1 MATVTANRERDSEV
15 GINALTVSVLK
26 FLGSLK
32 WTVALFA
39 LSIVIILAGTL
50 AQDEMNMQQVKDAY
64 FTSWV
69 SRVYIDDFVPQP
81 FYFHQERIGASEWAP
96 EGIWFPFPGGKLI
109 GFALLINLIAAKIT
123 RFHIRATGTRLVAG
137 VTVCAVGLG
146 VLLAIV
152 FGASSAEGLQGQ
164 PPSYPMVWYG
174 LCTLVFLAL
183 AGSITGVVSA
193 QRRGWKYV
201 FGILTLIFAA
211 GAIAILL
218 GFTIGEPG
226 LRIVWQMAKGL
237 GVASILLIGCLLL
250 FGQQGGNL
258 LLHFG
263 VALLMIGQFAFG
275 DRQLEQRLILSQ
287 RESSNTLI
295 NMDRI
300 ELAFMDKSKDGET
313 QVIAIPDSMLAQ
325 HEGSESRISDPRLPF
340 EIEVVDY
347 MPNSQVA
354 EEGENPAD
362 TGLGQR
368 LMVKEAMPVGGAS
381 EGTNIVSAYVRLFP
395 KGSAEPMG
403 TYLVSQYLNDA
414 EKLFSGGSFND
425 SFDIVSSGDK
435 EFEIGLR
442 YERVPKPYWIQ
453 LSEVRRVNY
462 SGTETPRD
470 YSSFIRIVDPA
481 TGEDSKERIW
491 MNNPLRYRGETFYQ
505 SQYLESPGGTK
516 ATVLQVVRNEGW
528 LIPYVACG
536 IVGLGMMVHF
546 IGTLDRFVGRRE
558 REEKKKLNSDD
569 TQKAGKRAKQW
580 PIYAVVAV
588 IVLYQLSMLVP
599 ATAWKS
605 IAGSDQRDQEMD
617 LYKAGE
623 IPVMSGGR
631 ILPLDQFAREAMK
644 VISNKDSLPT
654 NKAPQAMIDRVGK
667 RMSAIEWFFES
678 IGDREDVLDFPLV
691 RIDATEVLSEVGLS
705 ERAEKRYS
713 FRELQPSFAKIET
726 IAKASRDKEQQLLS
740 FKENAILQLYRRLN
754 HFLMVKQ
761 VFREPLRV
769 EDLSDKEIPEGM
781 SLRDLREAVLRV
793 NTMQVREVIQVGGPA
808 IFPPKASDETVIEG
822 KQPEWKMYAPAALE
836 AYAAELDG
844 ADAEIPGLKGF
855 DAMRA
860 AYADDDATAFNDGL
874 DQTLASIAAAKP
886 SNMQPWRVQLER
898 WLVGTNT
905 SVAAFTVYV
914 LALLIS
920 LYCLMIKSPRVQKT
934 AFLLVCCSLVL
945 HTVIIVCRMMIT
957 GRAPVINL
965 YSSAVFISWAGV
977 LFGLGIELI
986 YKHGIGN
993 LVAAMCGVLGL
1004 LVAYGLYSGD
1014 TMPVLQAVLDT
1025 QFWLSTHV
1033 VTITLGYT
1041 ATFLA
1046 GILGIL
1052 YLFFSHRIS
1061 SKLFS
1066 YRRDIYR
1073 MIYGVCCFGILFS
1086 FIGTVLGGLWAD
1098 DSWGRFWGWDP
1109 KENGALLIVIWN
1121 ALMLHA
1127 RWDGMVGERGFATLA
1142 VGGNIITAW
1151 SWFGTNQLG
1160 FGLHSYGGQDSVKM
1174 LLLGFVVS
1182 QLVIIGI
1189 GMIGSYAN
1197 RRTPSDRGAV

>member
-1 MATVTANRERDSEV
+1 MATATADRNRDTGLE
-15 GINALTVSVLK
+15 INASVMSVLT

-81 FYFHQERIGASEWAP
+81 FYFHEHRIGANSLMPDGA
-96 EGIWFPFPGGKLI
+96 WFPFPGGKLI

-137 VTVCAVGLG
+137 IAVCAVGVG

-152 FGASSAEGLQGQ
+152 FGASNAEGLQGQ

-174 LCTLVFLAL
+174 LCAMVFLSL
-183 AGSITGVVSA
+183 AGSVAGIVSA
-193 QRRGWKYV
+193 PRRGWKYA
-201 FGILTLIFAA
+201 FGVLAILFGA

-237 GVASILLIGCLLL
+237 GVASILLVGCLLL

-295 NMDRI
+295 NMDQV
-300 ELAFMDKSKDGET
+300 ELAFMDKSKEGET
-313 QVIAIPDSMLAQ
+313 QVIAIPDSMLASY
-325 HEGSESRISDPRLPF
+325 EGSDSRISDPRLPF

-347 MPNSQVA
+347 MPNSQVTD
-354 EEGENPAD
+354 EGENPAD
-362 TGLGQR
+362 TGLGLR
-368 LMVKEAMPVGGAS
+368 LAVKEAAPVGGAS
-381 EGTNIVSAYVRLFP
+381 EGTNIVSAYVRFYA
-395 KGSAEPMG
+395 KGQTEPLG
-403 TYLVSQYLNDA
+403 TFLVSQYLNDA
-414 EKLFSGGSFND
+414 EKLFSGGSFTD
-425 SFDIVSSGDK
+425 SFDILEANDK
-435 EFEIGLR
+435 EYGVGLR
-442 YERVPKPYWIQ
+442 YARVPKPYWIQ

-470 YSSFIRIVDPA
+470 YSSFIRIVDPE
-481 TGEDSKERIW
+481 TGEDRQERIW

-505 SQYLESPGGTK
+505 SQYLESPGGSK

-558 REEKKKLNSDD
+558 REEKKKPAPEKS
-569 TQKAGKRAKQW
+569 GSRW
-580 PIYAVVAV
+580 PIVATV
-588 IVLYQLSMLVP
+588 AIVAFYQISMLVP
-599 ATAWKS
+599 PTVWQS
-605 IAGSDQRDQEMD
+605 MSSRDSQAREMD
-617 LYKAGE
+617 MYQAGA
-623 IPVMSGGR
+623 IPIMSGGR
-631 ILPLDQFAREAMK
+631 VLPLDQFARDAMK
-644 VISNKDSLPT
+644 LVSNKDSLPT
-654 NKAPQAMIDRVGK
+654 AKAPQTLVDRVGK
-667 RMSAIEWFFES
+667 KLSAMEWFFEA
-678 IGDREDVLDFPLV
+678 IGDREEILDFPMI

-705 ERAEKRYS
+705 ERTDKRYS
-713 FRELQPSFAKIET
+713 FRELQPSFGKIET
-726 IAKASRDKEQQLLS
+726 IAKATRDKEPQSLS
-740 FKENAILQLYRRLN
+740 FKENAIMQLYRRLN

-769 EDLSDKEIPEGM
+769 DDLSEKEIPEGM

-793 NTMQVREVIQVGGPA
+793 NTMQVREVLQVGGPA
-808 IFPPKASDETVIEG
+808 IFPPQENADSEIEG
-822 KQPEWKMYAPAALE
+822 TQPEWKMYAPAALE
-836 AYAAELDG
+836 AYAAELDD
-844 ADAEIPGLKGF
+844 ADAGIPGLAGF
-855 DAMRA
+855 DAMRT
-860 AYADDDATAFNDGL
+860 AYEQDDPQAFNAGL
-874 DQTLASIAAAKP
+874 ETMLASVDAANP
-886 SNMQPWRVQLER
+886 SNMQPWRVRLER
-898 WLVGTNT
+898 WLVGTHS

-920 LYCLMIKSPRVQKT
+920 LYCLMIKSPRAQRT
-934 AFLLVCCSLVL
+934 AFYLIGCSLVL
-945 HTVIIVCRMMIT
+945 HTVILVVRMMIT

-977 LFGLGIELI
+977 LFGMGLERI
-986 YKHGIGN
+986 YRHGIGN
-993 LVAAMCGVLGL
+993 VVAAMCGVFGL
-1004 LVAYGLYSGD
+1004 LVAYSLNSGD

-1052 YLFFSHRIS
+1052 YLCFSKRIS
-1061 SKLFS
+1061 PKLFA

-1109 KENGALLIVIWN
+1109 KENGALLIVIWC

-1174 LLLGFVVS
+1174 ALVAFVAS
-1182 QLVIIGI
+1182 QLLIIGL
-1189 GMIGSYAN
+1189 GVGGSMMKSKKPADSSSA
-1197 RRTPSDRGAV
+1197 T

>member
-1 MATVTANRERDSEV
+1 MATVTADRKRDSEL
-15 GINALTVSVLK
+15 GINAMAMSVLS

-81 FYFHQERIGASEWAP
+81 FYFHQHRIGANTLMPDGA
-96 EGIWFPFPGGKLI
+96 WFPFPGGKLI
-109 GFALLINLIAAKIT
+109 GLALLINLIAAKIT
-123 RFHIRATGTRLVAG
+123 RFHIRATGTRLIAG
-137 VTVCAVGLG
+137 TAVCAVGLG

-152 FGASSAEGLQGQ
+152 FGASNAEGLQGQ

-174 LCTLVFLAL
+174 LCAMVFMAL
-183 AGSITGVVSA
+183 AGSIAGIVSA
-193 QRRGWKYV
+193 PRRGWKYA
-201 FGILTLIFAA
+201 FGTLAVLFGA
-211 GAIAILL
+211 GAIAILA

-237 GVASILLIGCLLL
+237 GVASILLVGCLLL

-295 NMDRI
+295 NMDQV
-300 ELAFMDKSKDGET
+300 ELAFMDKSKEGET
-313 QVIAIPDSMLAQ
+313 QVIAIPDSMLAAY
-325 HEGSESRISDPRLPF
+325 EGSDSRISDPRLPF

-354 EEGENPAD
+354 DEGENPAD

-368 LMVKEAMPVGGAS
+368 LAVKEAAPVGGAS
-381 EGTNIVSAYVRLFP
+381 EGTNIVSAYVRFYA
-395 KGSAEPMG
+395 KGETEPLG
-403 TYLVSQYLNDA
+403 TFLVSQYLNDA
-414 EKLFSGGSFND
+414 EKLFSGSSFKD
-425 SFDIVSSGDK
+425 SFDILEANDK
-435 EFEIGLR
+435 EFAVGLR
-442 YERVPKPYWIQ
+442 YARVPKPYWIQ

-470 YSSFIRIVDPA
+470 YSSFIRIVDTE
-481 TGEDSKERIW
+481 TGEDRKERIW

-558 REEKKKLNSDD
+558 REEKKLPKPEKTGS
-569 TQKAGKRAKQW
+569 RW
-580 PIYAVVAV
+580 PIVATVAVVAF
-588 IVLYQLSMLVP
+588 YQISMLIP
-599 ATAWKS
+599 PTFWKDMS
-605 IAGSDQRDQEMD
+605 SSEQRAKEMD
-617 LYKAGE
+617 LYRAGE

-631 ILPLDQFAREAMK
+631 VLPLDQFAREAMK
-644 VISNKDSLPT
+644 VVSNKDSLPT
-654 NKAPQAMIDRVGK
+654 SKAPQALIDRVGK
-667 RMSAIEWFFES
+667 KLTAMEWFFES
-678 IGDREDVLDFPLV
+678 IGDGDDIMDFPMV

-705 ERAEKRYS
+705 ERTEKRYS
-713 FRELQPSFAKIET
+713 FRELQPSFAKIEK
-726 IAKASRDKEQQLLS
+726 IAKATREKEAQELS
-740 FKENAILQLYRRLN
+740 FKENAIMQLYRRLN
-754 HFLMVKQ
+754 HFLMIKQ

-769 EDLSDKEIPEGM
+769 DDLSESEIPEGM

-793 NTMQVREVIQVGGPA
+793 NTMQVREVLQVGGPA
-808 IFPPKASDETVIEG
+808 IFPPQEDTETQIEG
-822 KQPEWKMYAPAALE
+822 TQPEWKMYAPAALE

-844 ADAEIPGLKGF
+844 ADAEIPGLAGF
-855 DAMRA
+855 NAMRA
-860 AYADDDATAFNDGL
+860 GYGAEDPTAFNDGL
-874 DQTLASIAAAKP
+874 DSVLSAVAAANP

-898 WLVGTNT
+898 WLVGTHS

-920 LYCLMIKSPRVQKT
+920 LYCLMIKSPRAQKT
-934 AFLLVCCSLVL
+934 AFYLIGCSLAL
-945 HTVIIVCRMMIT
+945 HTLILVVRMMIT

-977 LFGLGIELI
+977 LFGMGLERI
-986 YKHGIGN
+986 YRHGIGN
-993 LVAAMCGVLGL
+993 VVAAMCGVFGL
-1004 LVAYGLYSGD
+1004 LVAYSLNSGD

-1025 QFWLSTHV
+1025 QFWLATHV

-1046 GILGIL
+1046 GIMGIL
-1052 YLFFSHRIS
+1052 YLFFSKRIS
-1061 SKLFS
+1061 PKLFS
-1066 YRRDIYR
+1066 YRRDLYR

-1142 VGGNIITAW
+1142 VAGNIITAW

-1174 LLLGFVVS
+1174 ALLAFVVS
-1182 QLVIIGI
+1182 QFAIIGI
-1189 GMIGSYAN
+1189 GIAGSLYSG
-1197 RRTPSDRGAV
+1197 RDSKGAV